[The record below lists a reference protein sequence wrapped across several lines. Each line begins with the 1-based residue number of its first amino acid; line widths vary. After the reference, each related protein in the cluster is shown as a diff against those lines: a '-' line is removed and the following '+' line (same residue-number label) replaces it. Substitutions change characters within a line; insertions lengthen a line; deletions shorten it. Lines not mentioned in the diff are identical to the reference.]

1 MITMAS
7 ALAISNVDK
16 AMDMI
21 TIVPMF
27 QTSQSLMTA
36 AMILKN

>member
-1 MITMAS
+1 MVS
-7 ALAISNVDK
+7 ALAISNAEK

-21 TIVPMF
+21 TIVQMS
-27 QTSQSLMTA
+27 QTSHYLMTA